1 MYDIDHV
8 KTTCTSERLVT
19 EMPDGAP
26 AVIST
31 LKKGESFEELVVRH
45 EAEIRD
51 AFVPS

>member
-19 EMPDGAP
+19 EMPEGAP
-26 AVIST
+26 AVISN
-31 LKKGESFEELVVRH
+31 LKKGETFAQLVVRH
-45 EAEIRD
+45 EDEIRA